1 MIVLRS
7 DEEISAIRK
16 AGRIVASAIEKLKR
30 SAKEGVTTKELDA
43 IAREEILKTGGYPAF
58 KDYKGYP
65 GNICASLNEAVV
77 HGIPSERR
85 LRSGDILSL
94 DVGVKLRDYFAD
106 AAVTVAIGRISDQ
119 AKRLIDVTRGALDAG
134 IAAAQQGRRLSD
146 ISHAIQEYAESNKF
160 SVVRLFVGHGIGMSI
175 HEEPEVPNFGIPDRG
190 PRLESGMVLAI
201 EPMVN
206 AGTHEIEILDDG
218 WTAVTKDR
226 KLSAHFEHTIAIRP
240 GGAEILTEIL

>member
-16 AGRIVASAIEKLKR
+16 AGQVVASAIEKLKS
-30 SAKEGVTTKELDA
+30 SAKEGITTRELDE
-43 IAREEILKTGGYPAF
+43 IAREEILRMGGYPAF

-65 GNICASLNEAVV
+65 GNICTSLNEAVV

-85 LRSGDILSL
+85 LRRGDILSL
-94 DVGVKLRDYFAD
+94 DVGVKFRGYFAD
-106 AAVTVAIGRISDQ
+106 AAVTVAIGSISDQ
-119 AKRLIDVTRGALDAG
+119 AGKLIEVTGKALDAG
-134 IAAAQQGRRLSD
+134 IAAARHGRRLSD
-146 ISHAIQEYAESNKF
+146 ISHAIQECAESNKF
-160 SVVRLFVGHGIGMSI
+160 SVVRLFVGHGIGTAI
-175 HEEPEVPNFGIPDRG
+175 HEEPEIPNFGGPDRG

-206 AGTHEIEILDDG
+206 AGTYEVEILDDG

-240 GGAEILTEIL
+240 GGPEILTV